1 MSKANDLEAFLR
13 QDFAVLEN
21 LPLPWQKLRNK
32 RILITGGT
40 GNIGRYFTRALCWI
54 NRQKRLDMS
63 LYLFRRSASSDMDG
77 TVHWIEGNIAD
88 EFLPPDLAPD
98 FIIHMASPAS
108 TRAFRADPVGLPEAN
123 ILATRYLLE
132 RARVN
137 HAVLIYFSSSV
148 VYQSREGL
156 IPENAPS
163 MLVEPGR
170 SLSLYAACKAAGEL
184 LCEKYRLEYQTD
196 CRIVRPFNVNGP
208 GEALDSDRCFP
219 DFLRQLLRDGAIKV
233 TGTGTP
239 LRDCCDLLD
248 FTSGLLYVLLMGES
262 GIYNIGN
269 EENACSTLELARMA
283 ASFDPKGEV
292 VGPLCSAPDRS
303 GDSLLPD
310 TAKLRQLGW
319 RPQIDLKA
327 CIRRCLESYA
337 AEEREK

>member
-1 MSKANDLEAFLR
+1 MSKAKDLEALFR
-13 QDFAVLEN
+13 QDVSVLES
-21 LPLPWQKLRNK
+21 LPLPWETLKNK
-32 RILITGGT
+32 RVLITGGT
-40 GNIGRYFTRALCWI
+40 GTVGRYLTKALCWI

-63 LYLFRRSASSDMDG
+63 LYLFRRSASSDTDE

-98 FIIHMASPAS
+98 FIIHMASPAN
-108 TRAFRADPVGLPEAN
+108 TRAFRADPAGLPEAN

-137 HAVLIYFSSSV
+137 RAVLIYFSSSV

-156 IPENAPS
+156 LPEDAPS
-163 MLVEPGR
+163 MLAEPGR
-170 SLSLYAACKAAGEL
+170 SFSLYAACKAAGEL
-184 LCEKYRLEYQTD
+184 LCEKYRLEYRTD

-208 GEALDSDRCFP
+208 GEPLDSDRCFP
-219 DFLRQLLRDGAIKV
+219 DFLRQLLRDGTIRV

-248 FTSGLLYVLLMGES
+248 FTSGLLYVLLKGES
-262 GIYNIGN
+262 GVYNIGN

-283 ASFDPKGEV
+283 ASFDPRGEV
-292 VGPLCSAPDRS
+292 VGPLCSTPDRS

-319 RPQIDLKA
+319 RPRVDLRT

-337 AEEREK
+337 PKEGET